1 MKSVQREDVKAGAKV
16 SWSRLITNEDIDRFA
31 ELSGDKG
38 AHHVERDAQGRV
50 MAHGLLT
57 ATLPTKVGGDLDY
70 MARTMHFEFFRPTYG
85 GDTLTCNGVVE
96 SVIPQSTRLKVK
108 FGFEVFN
115 QRGELVMK
123 GTSAGQILR
132 KPLP

>member
-1 MKSVQREDVKAGAKV
+1 MKRAHEETVKAGARV
-16 SWSRLITNEDIDRFA
+16 SWSRVITDEDIERFA

-57 ATLPTKVGGDLDY
+57 ATLPTKLGGDLDY
-70 MARTMHFEFFRPTYG
+70 MARTMHFEFFRAVYG
-85 GDTLTCNGVVE
+85 GDTLTCDGVVE
-96 SVIPQSTRLKVK
+96 SVIAQSTRLKVK
-108 FGFEVFN
+108 FAFAITN

-132 KPLP
+132 DR